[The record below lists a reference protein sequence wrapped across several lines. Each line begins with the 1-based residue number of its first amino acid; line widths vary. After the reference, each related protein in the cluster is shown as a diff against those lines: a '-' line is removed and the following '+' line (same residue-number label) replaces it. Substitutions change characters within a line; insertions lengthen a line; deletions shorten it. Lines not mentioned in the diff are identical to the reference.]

1 MHDIKLIMTT
11 TAVTV
16 PAIVGTGV
24 ELEDDEPVIGDSIIA
39 IKLLCHLLNILRLVT
54 ETSS

>member
-1 MHDIKLIMTT
+1 MHDIKLIMT

-16 PAIVGTGV
+16 PAIVGTRV

>member
-11 TAVTV
+11 AVTD

-24 ELEDDEPVIGDSIIA
+24 ELEDDKPVIGDSIIA
-39 IKLLCHLLNILRLVT
+39 IKLLCHSLNILRLVT
-54 ETSS
+54 ET